1 MADSGLNELKQRSE
15 QYLIEMA
22 DLISRREY
30 NLALV
35 KGRQA
40 MEQVVRSYARDG
52 RVLYTDLADTIES
65 LYQSRKIERETRD
78 AFHQIR
84 LLGNKAVHEGDNSP
98 EDAEKSYYLLKKE
111 LETYLSR
118 AAAQAADRT
127 PVRVDKDSLGQPSR
141 AGRRMAAYQ
150 NLMGEEASG
159 EAERP
164 QRVRREAA
172 EPMLDAGM
180 RRRPSGE
187 DAPRRRNNAGR
198 SSSGAANGGASGGG
212 RARQNRVPTR
222 EDRLRAQRQQKSGR
236 RGGGLAPADLLR
248 ILLPVLCIILL
259 IVIVRGCVKNQPA
272 ETTAPSSS
280 VAPSTQAPVTEPET
294 ETEPPTT
301 EAPVVRYKV
310 KGSAVNARYAD
321 NQNRVYEQLA
331 AGTEIGEVETIEG
344 SDFVKFKRDGIDL
357 LINKNYIEPIEETT
371 ANAGTAADSPSGTTT
386 PDETAEG
393 GSGRVTA
400 VLQLEE
406 TTAAEEEL

>member
-1 MADSGLNELKQRSE
+1 MADSGMNELRQRSE
-15 QYLIEMA
+15 QYLIDMA
-22 DLISRREY
+22 NLINRREY

-40 MEQVVRSYARDG
+40 MEQVVRNYARDS

-65 LYQSRKIERETRD
+65 LYQGRKIGRETRD
-78 AFHQIR
+78 AFHHIR

-111 LETYLSR
+111 LEVYLNK

-127 PVRVDKDSLGQPSR
+127 PVRVERGSLGQSDR
-141 AGRRMAAYQ
+141 GNRRMAYQ
-150 NLMGEEASG
+150 DLIDEVESEE
-159 EAERP
+159 
-164 QRVRREAA
+164 REPRGKRDAA
-172 EPMLDAGM
+172 EPVLDNSM
-180 RRRPSGE
+180 RRRSGE
-187 DAPRRRNNAGR
+187 ERQQRKSGGR
-198 SSSGAANGGASGGG
+198 GERSGGASGGG

-222 EDRLRAQRQQKSGR
+222 EDRLRAQRQQKAGR
-236 RGGGLAPADLLR
+236 GSGLAPADFLR

-259 IVIVRGCVKNQPA
+259 IVIVRGCVKNQPE
-272 ETTAPSSS
+272 ETTQASSS
-280 VAPSTQAPVTEPET
+280 IAPSTAAPVTEAET

-301 EAPVVRYKV
+301 EAQVVRYQV

-331 AGTEIGEVETIEG
+331 AGTEIGEVQPIEG

-357 LINKNYIEPIEETT
+357 LINKNYIEPIEEDSADGDTETT
-371 ANAGTAADSPSGTTT
+371 AS

-406 TTAAEEEL
+406 TTGAQEL